1 MSGWGLGSGLSL
13 RYVTVLS
20 APVLTS
26 IISDS
31 LWQRIAPRVGNQ
43 GNIERKY
50 MNVVCRLQIF
60 TAQEIII
67 FSKTNARRKTK
78 R

>member
-1 MSGWGLGSGLSL
+1 MLGSGLSL

-20 APVLTS
+20 APVLTI

-31 LWQRIAPRVGNQ
+31 LWYMIAPQVGKH
-43 GNIERKY
+43 GNIERKC

-60 TAQEIII
+60 TV
-67 FSKTNARRKTK
+67 
-78 R
+78 

>member
-1 MSGWGLGSGLSL
+1 MLGSGLSL

-20 APVLTS
+20 APVLTI

-31 LWQRIAPRVGNQ
+31 LWYMIAPQFGKH
-43 GNIERKY
+43 GNIERKC

-60 TAQEIII
+60 TV
-67 FSKTNARRKTK
+67 
-78 R
+78 